1 MKERTSIM
9 TVEVCPTLVN
19 SLSLLPFLFIQNLNN
34 VHDGCW
40 GGSEGEVRRLFHHI
54 SIDFPLLIP
63 IQKPRIPKTQMSIF
77 DFPIG
82 SLKLKAWLI
91 HNSPSF

>member
-19 SLSLLPFLFIQNLNN
+19 SLSLLPFLFIQNLNS

-40 GGSEGEVRRLFHHI
+40 GGSEVKLEDC
-54 SIDFPLLIP
+54 SITLV
-63 IQKPRIPKTQMSIF
+63 
-77 DFPIG
+77 
-82 SLKLKAWLI
+82 
-91 HNSPSF
+91 